1 MVDTGDGDA
10 LVDGGAFGS
19 AGLTAAAFASDVL
32 LAPVVPADLAG
43 AEVVDREV
51 KDAVDDASRTAR
63 VPEIVAEVSA
73 EAGCRDPSTRSAR
86 VSVLVLRG
94 ADGRDDLSR
103 SSRVAVAMDVGVDTS
118 RLSRVPGAADCGP
131 LEIPE
136 SRTREAAGA
145 FGGVFGAATAFGE
158 TTEARSA
165 LPEAFA
171 GGAFGVDGSFG
182 VVAFALASGRSA
194 TLARDAPGPL
204 RDAVWTGSE
213 VLPSP
218 AEPRLPRSRSSREPE
233 WAAEDV
239 EGPSRTS
246 LG

>member
-32 LAPVVPADLAG
+32 LTPVVPADLAG

-51 KDAVDDASRTAR
+51 KDAVDDVSRTAR
-63 VPEIVAEVSA
+63 GPEIVAEDFA
-73 EAGCRDPSTRSAR
+73 EAGCRDPS
-86 VSVLVLRG
+86 
-94 ADGRDDLSR
+94 R
-103 SSRVAVAMDVGVDTS
+103 SSRVAGAADCGVTTSRPSRVAMDVGVDTS
-118 RLSRVPGAADCGP
+118 RLSRVPDAADCGP
-131 LEIPE
+131 LEIE
-136 SRTREAAGA
+136 SRAREAAGA

-171 GGAFGVDGSFG
+171 GGAFGADGSLG
-182 VVAFALASGRSA
+182 VVAAALASGRSE
-194 TLARDAPGPL
+194 TLARDTLGPL
-204 RDAVWTGSE
+204 REDVLTGSE
-213 VLPSP
+213 APPSP
-218 AEPRLPRSRSSREPE
+218 AE
-233 WAAEDV
+233 DV
-239 EGPSRTS
+239 KGPSRTS

>member
-86 VSVLVLRG
+86 ISVLVLRG

-103 SSRVAVAMDVGVDTS
+103 SSRAAVAMDVGAVSS
-118 RLSRVPGAADCGP
+118 RPSRTLGAADC
-131 LEIPE
+131 E
-136 SRTREAAGA
+136 SRAREAAGA

-182 VVAFALASGRSA
+182 VVAFALASGRSE
-194 TLARDAPGPL
+194 TLARDALGPL
-204 RDAVWTGSE
+204 RVAV
-213 VLPSP
+213 
-218 AEPRLPRSRSSREPE
+218 
-233 WAAEDV
+233 
-239 EGPSRTS
+239 
-246 LG
+246 

>member
-10 LVDGGAFGS
+10 LVGGGAFGS
-19 AGLTAAAFASDVL
+19 AGLTAAAFASVVL

-63 VPEIVAEVSA
+63 VPEAVAKAFA
-73 EAGCRDPSTRSAR
+73 EAGCRGPSTRSAR
-86 VSVLVLRG
+86 VSEIVVRD

-103 SSRVAVAMDVGVDTS
+103 FSRVA
-118 RLSRVPGAADCGP
+118 GAADCGP
-131 LEIPE
+131 LEVPESRTREAADCGPLDVPE

-145 FGGVFGAATAFGE
+145 LDTGVLFGGVFGAATAFGE

-182 VVAFALASGRSA
+182 VVAFALASGRSE
-194 TLARDAPGPL
+194 TLARDALGPL
-204 RDAVWTGSE
+204 RD
-213 VLPSP
+213 
-218 AEPRLPRSRSSREPE
+218 
-233 WAAEDV
+233 DV
-239 EGPSRTS
+239 
-246 LG
+246 

>member
-10 LVDGGAFGS
+10 LVGGGAFGS
-19 AGLTAAAFASDVL
+19 AGLTAAAFASVVL

-63 VPEIVAEVSA
+63 VPEVVAEAFA

-86 VSVLVLRG
+86 VSVLVVRG

-103 SSRVAVAMDVGVDTS
+103 SSRVAGAMDVGVDTS
-118 RLSRVPGAADCGP
+118 RLSRVPGVADCGP
-131 LEIPE
+131 LEVPE

-145 FGGVFGAATAFGE
+145 LDTGAPFGGVFGAATAFGE

-182 VVAFALASGRSA
+182 VVAFALASGRSE
-194 TLARDAPGPL
+194 TLARDALGPL
-204 RDAVWTGSE
+204 RVAV
-213 VLPSP
+213 
-218 AEPRLPRSRSSREPE
+218 
-233 WAAEDV
+233 
-239 EGPSRTS
+239 
-246 LG
+246 